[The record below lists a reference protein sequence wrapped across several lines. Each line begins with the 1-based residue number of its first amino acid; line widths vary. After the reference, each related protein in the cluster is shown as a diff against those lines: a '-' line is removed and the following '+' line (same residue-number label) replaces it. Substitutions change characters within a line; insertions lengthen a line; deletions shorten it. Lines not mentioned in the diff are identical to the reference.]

1 MAEKK
6 SYETA
11 AHANDGYVTKDDA
24 LIVFRGALDHAQA
37 EIIVAQA
44 VLDQEVLFARSID
57 PVRETNLK
65 RLQSELQEL
74 VDVLRDVMTAEYT
87 GEPLPGIEP
96 DGSGGTFRLFG
107 LTLDELQEHSHHA
120 QEHYGIPTM
129 TRPDHR
135 YGEVYARLNLI
146 RTELRQV
153 EVAGVRLFRE
163 RAAIAAAEQ
172 AAIAA
177 AEQAGIAAAE
187 EADNAEQ
194 TQNAQPGS
202 QVEPARPDLLYV
214 LNRLSS
220 AAHVLMCRHLS
231 EVQPKAET
239 TDYIL

>member
-1 MAEKK
+1 MAEAKK

-11 AHANDGYVTKDDA
+11 AHANDGYVCKDDA
-24 LIVFRGALDHAQA
+24 LIVFRGALDHVQA

-44 VLDQEVLFARSID
+44 VLDQEILFARCID

-74 VDVLRDVMTAEYT
+74 VDVLRDIMTAEYT

-129 TRPDHR
+129 TRPDYR

-153 EVAGVRLFRE
+153 EVAAVRLFK
-163 RAAIAAAEQ
+163 EQ

-177 AEQAGIAAAE
+177 AEQA
-187 EADNAEQ
+187 DNAEQ
-194 TQNAQPGS
+194 AQGAQPSS
-202 QVEPARPDLLYV
+202 QVEPARPDILYV

-231 EVQPKAET
+231 EVQPKAEA